1 MKLYERIKKS
11 IRLKMISGVVITL
24 VLVITFVSLY
34 FPAKQR
40 AMSLYTIQKQVN
52 TLSEMLSYSVGMGLG
67 ESNFTLV
74 QNTFAWA
81 QKDKNVIFIL
91 IHI

>member
-40 AMSLYTIQKQVN
+40 AMSLDTIQKQVN
-52 TLSEMLSYSVGMGLG
+52 TLSEMLSYSVGMG
-67 ESNFTLV
+67 
-74 QNTFAWA
+74 
-81 QKDKNVIFIL
+81 
-91 IHI
+91 